1 MTFDDSSSRA
11 VAAALLADDGPLAA
25 HSTAR
30 RPAGKRA
37 APGDDLVRCVDVAND
52 TFAEIVDLISG
63 VTVEISGVNGHTSI
77 LVVDQD
83 SGEVVR
89 RIQADDFVD
98 VYLKLEECRAAL
110 SPTDG

>member
-11 VAAALLADDGPLAA
+11 VAAALLADDGPFASHA
-25 HSTAR
+25 TD
-30 RPAGKRA
+30 RPAGKQARK
-37 APGDDLVRCVDVAND
+37 GDTLVRCVDVAND
-52 TFAEIVDLISG
+52 TFAEVVDLISG
-63 VTVEISGVNGHTSI
+63 VTFEISGVNGHTAV

-83 SGEVVR
+83 SGEVIQ
-89 RIQADDFVD
+89 RIRADEFVD

>member
-1 MTFDDSSSRA
+1 MTFDDSSSHA
-11 VAAALLADDGPLAA
+11 VAAALLADDGPLAPL
-25 HSTAR
+25 STDR
-30 RPAGKRA
+30 RAGERA
-37 APGDDLVRCVDVAND
+37 PEGDAVVRCVDVAND

-63 VTVEISGVNGHTSI
+63 VTFEISGLNGHTAI

-89 RIQADDFVD
+89 RIQAGDFVD

-110 SPTDG
+110 SPTNA